1 MLTKTQIL
9 TAIQKSLIKYNELA
23 VSQMNSKISAHNQL
37 ASPSADGHMSKDDKT
52 KLNSMTAG
60 AEPNQ
65 NAISKIQIGTD
76 VVSASGKES
85 TAVFKA
91 NNGVSIAF
99 DTDNAI
105 VVSGTNAS
113 TSAAGVVQLTDST
126 SSTSTNTAAT
136 PNSVKKAYDK
146 AASVSSD
153 LSSYKTTVSNNYMPK
168 SGGTF
173 TGEVILKADPTKDL
187 GAATKKYVDNK
198 ANNYMPKSGGTFT
211 GAITLSGAPTVDSH
225 AATKKYVDDTA
236 AAAAASV
243 VDSAPE
249 TLNTLNELAAA
260 LGNDDKFATT
270 VANQIGTKVDKVE
283 GKGLSTND
291 YTTAEKNKLKDIPS
305 TAEENQNAFA
315 TIAIKTGTATTNIV
329 ADTKQDT
336 VTLVQGSNIT
346 LTSNASND
354 TITIS
359 AKDTTYKTA
368 TASANGLM
376 SKEDKSKLDSI
387 IAESDATDD
396 EITAMIAN
404 VQSAING

>member
-23 VSQMNSKISAHNQL
+23 VSQMNSKISAHNQP
-37 ASPSADGHMSKDDKT
+37 ASPSADGHMSKGDKS
-52 KLNSMTAG
+52 KLDSMTAG

-65 NAISKIQIGTD
+65 NAISKIQID
-76 VVSASGKES
+76 SNVMSASGKES

-198 ANNYMPKSGGTFT
+198 ANNYMPKSGGIFT
-211 GAITLSGAPTVDSH
+211 GAITLSGAPTSDLH
-225 AATKKYVDDTA
+225 AATKKYVDSA
-236 AAAAASV
+236 VANLIN
-243 VDSAPE
+243 SAPE
-249 TLNTLNELAAA
+249 TLATLDALAYA
-260 LGNDDKFATT
+260 LGDDPNFATT

-291 YTTAEKNKLKDIPS
+291 YTTAEKNKLKYIPS

-336 VTLVQGSNIT
+336 VTLIQGANVT
-346 LTSNASND
+346 LTPNTTND
-354 TITIS
+354 TITIA
-359 AKDTTYKTA
+359 AKDTTYSTA
-368 TASANGLM
+368 TTDANGLM
-376 SKEDKSKLDSI
+376 SKNDKAKLDGI
-387 IAESDATDD
+387 VAESDVTDA
-396 EITAMIAN
+396 EINTMIGN
-404 VQSAING
+404 VQTAINE

>member
-1 MLTKTQIL
+1 MLTKTQTL

-23 VSQMNSKISAHNQL
+23 VSQMNSKISAHNQP
-37 ASPSADGHMSKDDKT
+37 ASPSADGHMSKNDKS
-52 KLNSMTAG
+52 KLDSMTAG

-65 NAISKIQIGTD
+65 NAISKIQID
-76 VVSASGKES
+76 SNVMSASGKES

-153 LSSYKTTVSNNYMPK
+153 LSSYKTTVSSSYMSK

-173 TGEVILKADPTKDL
+173 TGAVILKADPTKDL
-187 GAATKKYVDNK
+187 GAATKQYVDNK

-211 GAITLSGAPTVDSH
+211 GTITLSGAPTSDLH
-225 AATKKYVDDTA
+225 AATKKYVDSA
-236 AAAAASV
+236 VANLIN
-243 VDSAPE
+243 SAPE
-249 TLNTLNELAAA
+249 TLATLDALAYA
-260 LGNDDKFATT
+260 LGDDPNFATT
-270 VANQIGTKVDKVE
+270 VASQIGAKVDKVE

-291 YTTAEKNKLKDIPS
+291 YTTAEKNKLNKIPS

-346 LTSNASND
+346 LTSTASND

-359 AKDTTYKTA
+359 AKDTTYSTA
-368 TASANGLM
+368 TTGADGLM
-376 SKEDKSKLDSI
+376 SKGDKSKLDSI
-387 IAESDATDD
+387 IAETDATDD

>member
-23 VSQMNSKISAHNQL
+23 VSQINSKISAHNQP

-65 NAISKIQIGTD
+65 NAISKIQID
-76 VVSASGKES
+76 SNVVSASGKES

-153 LSSYKTTVSNNYMPK
+153 LSSYKTTVSNNYMSK

-211 GAITLSGAPTVDSH
+211 GAITLSGAPTSDLH
-225 AATKKYVDDTA
+225 AATKKYVDGA
-236 AAAAASV
+236 VANLIN
-243 VDSAPE
+243 SAPE
-249 TLNTLNELAAA
+249 TLATLDALAYA
-260 LGNDDKFATT
+260 LGDDPNFATT

-291 YTTAEKNKLKDIPS
+291 YTTAEKNKLNKIPS

-315 TIAIKTGTATTNIV
+315 TIAIKTGTDTTNIV

-336 VTLVQGSNIT
+336 VTLIQGSNIT

-376 SKEDKSKLDSI
+376 SKGDKSKLDSI
-387 IAESDATDD
+387 IAETDATDD

>member
-1 MLTKTQIL
+1 MLTKSQTL
-9 TAIQKSLIKYNELA
+9 TAIQKSLIKYNDLVA
-23 VSQMNSKISAHNQL
+23 NQITAKINAHNTL
-37 ASPSADGHMSKDDKT
+37 AKTTADGHMSKDDKA
-52 KLNSMTAG
+52 KLDRIPATA
-60 AEPNQ
+60 EENQ
-65 NAISKIQIGTD
+65 NAISKIQID
-76 VVSASGKES
+76 SNVMSASGKES
-85 TAVFKA
+85 VAVFKA
-91 NNGVSIAF
+91 NNGVSVAF

-153 LSSYKTTVSNNYMPK
+153 LSSYKTTVSSSYMSK

-187 GAATKKYVDNK
+187 GAATKQYVDNK

-211 GAITLSGAPTVDSH
+211 GAITLSGAPTSDLH
-225 AATKKYVDDTA
+225 AATKKYVDSA
-236 AAAAASV
+236 VASLIN
-243 VDSAPE
+243 SAPE
-249 TLNTLNELAAA
+249 TLATLDALAYA
-260 LGNDDKFATT
+260 LGDDPNFATT

-291 YTTAEKNKLKDIPS
+291 YTTAEKNKLNKIPS

-315 TIAIKTGTATTNIV
+315 TIAIKTGTDTTNIV

-336 VTLVQGSNIT
+336 VTLIQGSNIT

-368 TASANGLM
+368 TTGADGLM
-376 SKEDKSKLDSI
+376 SKGDKGKLDSI
-387 IAESDATDD
+387 IAEADATDD